1 MSESQSSPPSTTPR
15 EYVGATPDRELT
27 SAGTDSVASPP
38 KKQTVHFH
46 SSPDAA
52 TVLIDGKS
60 IGITPVTV
68 ELPMGSHAILVEK
81 SGQTSIR
88 YQLQIDRDG
97 ESNLYH
103 GLQADVRR
111 R

>member
-1 MSESQSSPPSTTPR
+1 
-15 EYVGATPDRELT
+15 L
-27 SAGTDSVASPP
+27 
-38 KKQTVHFH
+38 
-46 SSPDAA
+46 PDAA
-52 TVLIDGKS
+52 TVLINGKS

-68 ELPMGSHAILVEK
+68 ALPMGSHSILVEK

-88 YQLQIDRDG
+88 YQLQIDRDE

-103 GLQADVRR
+103 DLHTDGRR

>member
-1 MSESQSSPPSTTPR
+1 VSPA
-15 EYVGATPDRELT
+15 E
-27 SAGTDSVASPP
+27 
-38 KKQTVHFH
+38 KQTVHFH

-52 TVLIDGKS
+52 TVLIDGKN

-81 SGQTSIR
+81 SGQASIR
-88 YQLQIDRDG
+88 YQLKVDRDG
-97 ESNLYH
+97 ERNLYH
-103 GLQADVRR
+103 DLHADVRR